1 MNDLEITG
9 RAHGHIVELD
19 APRCALHYEAIAS
32 FLAMR
37 DAAARDG
44 ITLEARSSFRDFA
57 TQVII
62 WNRKWRGERPLWSR
76 TGVLLDRTQIKDSDM
91 IDTILAWS
99 SIPGGSRH
107 HWGSDLDVVD
117 AASIPAGYDVQLVTA
132 EYAPDGIFARLTNWL
147 DQNLPR
153 FGFFRPY
160 RSDRGGYCPEPWH
173 ISYAPVAMPVLEQ
186 LSLTVLR
193 QALVESDLAG
203 KQFVLDRLPEI
214 YTRYLLNIDAP

>member
-9 RAHGHIVELD
+9 RSRGHIVELE

-37 DAAARDG
+37 DAAAQDG
-44 ITLEARSSFRDFA
+44 ITLDARSSFRDFG
-57 TQVII
+57 TQVVI
-62 WNRKWRGERPLWSR
+62 WNKKWRGERPLYSR
-76 TGVLLDRTQIKDSDM
+76 MGQLLERSRIMDSDM
-91 IDTILAWS
+91 VDTILAWS

-117 AASIPAGYDVQLVTA
+117 SAAIPQGYEVQLITS
-132 EYAPDGIFARLTNWL
+132 EYASGGIFARLTQWL
-147 DQNLPR
+147 DANLGR

-160 RSDRGGYCPEPWH
+160 RSERGGYCPEPWH
-173 ISYAPVAMPVLEQ
+173 ISYAPVANPALES
-186 LSLTVLR
+186 LSLAVLR
-193 QALVESDLAG
+193 QALADSQMDG